1 MRHIKPLNE
10 KKPKG
15 APEFH
20 HSDAPDAE
28 GRFKDLG
35 IKDLAAWLIKTR
47 KKDVKKISGS
57 LTQQI
62 VFNRGDD
69 PKYAEKMEKVRKEV
83 YKQLGRQDLIDKMDE
98 SLQEPLYNSF
108 FLLEFQKWV
117 YKNRAKINRMSKDEK
132 IEYLEDNYIK
142 KYGNKHLGSEDLSG
156 VGSDIYHSLVLDN
169 IIKESVNEAKM
180 PKKYIGNDEIV
191 YLKTK
196 EDSRGA
202 HYNLY
207 YKGHDIDKGGHRF
220 GSEKELEDF
229 AANYILS
236 NQLYRKL
243 RYEDS
248 IPLPE
253 SIDSYYL
260 DNAKDSL
267 EKKKVYQHLGVE
279 YGQTRRGDKYVQIN
293 YIPVSRPQSQ
303 QPEWVKVFYDND
315 KDLKKISKE
324 LDMDLK
330 ESVLNEEDTWNDY
343 PAAAKKNAQ
352 MAIDWKEKY
361 GRDEVD
367 AGTPVGWARAHQLAK
382 GENLSTDT
390 VKRMSAFN
398 RHRKNSSI
406 APEHKA
412 TPWKDKGYVAWL
424 IWGGDEGVDW
434 AIEKSKE
441 IDAMKESKQMKYIKP
456 LYEAKRGAIHK
467 AAKKG
472 SYPVSIVVINSG
484 MVVKQELVKTPAA
497 VPAVF
502 NELQKEYPNAVIS
515 IESSTGET
523 LFSESVTEGIY
534 AKESKIVPGEYIKTQ
549 YGYFYKRVEGKVG
562 GQDAYVEIKKGKE
575 GKRKTSIHDTV
586 DFDIVDKSVAL
597 GESVT
602 EGMSKSAIK
611 KAIKVID
618 QQIEDEEGGDGEPL
632 DNETLQALEQER
644 ERLLGMNERKL
655 NEGYWSHYEYD
666 KWTKENG
673 KPKYP
678 KWVKVTLK
686 EIVKGGFMDPVYDA
700 EHNYMVLWLASL
712 ETKRRS
718 ELYAYD
724 NKGKKELGKVGYA
737 MYQRFYNDLTSY
749 NMFFMQGAMYAL
761 EVSKH
766 IRDMEANGEPI
777 EPAYYLMK
785 EYFNNMDMDTKRSR
799 VFNAAYEKLEKWMK
813 DNNIKTL

>member
-1 MRHIKPLNE
+1 
-10 KKPKG
+10 
-15 APEFH
+15 
-20 HSDAPDAE
+20 
-28 GRFKDLG
+28 
-35 IKDLAAWLIKTR
+35 
-47 KKDVKKISGS
+47 
-57 LTQQI
+57 
-62 VFNRGDD
+62 
-69 PKYAEKMEKVRKEV
+69 
-83 YKQLGRQDLIDKMDE
+83 
-98 SLQEPLYNSF
+98 
-108 FLLEFQKWV
+108 
-117 YKNRAKINRMSKDEK
+117 
-132 IEYLEDNYIK
+132 
-142 KYGNKHLGSEDLSG
+142 
-156 VGSDIYHSLVLDN
+156 
-169 IIKESVNEAKM
+169 
-180 PKKYIGNDEIV
+180 
-191 YLKTK
+191 
-196 EDSRGA
+196 
-202 HYNLY
+202 
-207 YKGHDIDKGGHRF
+207 
-220 GSEKELEDF
+220 
-229 AANYILS
+229 
-236 NQLYRKL
+236 
-243 RYEDS
+243 
-248 IPLPE
+248 
-253 SIDSYYL
+253 
-260 DNAKDSL
+260 
-267 EKKKVYQHLGVE
+267 
-279 YGQTRRGDKYVQIN
+279 
-293 YIPVSRPQSQ
+293 
-303 QPEWVKVFYDND
+303 
-315 KDLKKISKE
+315 
-324 LDMDLK
+324 MDLK

-456 LYEAKRGAIHK
+456 LHEAKRGTIHK

-484 MVVKQELVKTPAA
+484 MVVKQELVDTPAA

-502 NELQKEYPNAVIS
+502 NGLQKEYPNAVIS
-515 IESSTGET
+515 VESKTGEI
-523 LFSESVTEGIY
+523 LFSESV
-534 AKESKIVPGEYIKTQ
+534 
-549 YGYFYKRVEGKVG
+549 
-562 GQDAYVEIKKGKE
+562 
-575 GKRKTSIHDTV
+575 
-586 DFDIVDKSVAL
+586 
-597 GESVT
+597 VT

-724 NKGKKELGKVGYA
+724 KKGIKELGKVGYA

-766 IRDMEANGEPI
+766 IRDMEANGEAI

-785 EYFNNMDMDTKRSR
+785 EYFNNFGMDTKRSR

>member
-1 MRHIKPLNE
+1 MRYIKPLNE

-28 GRFKDLG
+28 GRFRDLG

-57 LTQQI
+57 LTQQV
-62 VFNRGDD
+62 VFNRNDD

-98 SLQEPLYNSF
+98 SLEEPLYNSF
-108 FLLEFQKWV
+108 FFLEFQKWV

-142 KYGNKHLGSEDLSG
+142 KYGNKHLGNEDLSG
-156 VGSDIYHSLVLDN
+156 VGSDIYHSLVLDK

-207 YKGHDIDKGGHRF
+207 YKGHDIDKGGRRF

-229 AANYILS
+229 ASNYILS

-253 SIDSYYL
+253 
-260 DNAKDSL
+260 A
-267 EKKKVYQHLGVE
+267 
-279 YGQTRRGDKYVQIN
+279 
-293 YIPVSRPQSQ
+293 
-303 QPEWVKVFYDND
+303 
-315 KDLKKISKE
+315 
-324 LDMDLK
+324 
-330 ESVLNEEDTWNDY
+330 VLNEEDTWNDY

-412 TPWKDKGYVAWL
+412 TPWKDRGYVAWL

-441 IDAMKESKQMKYIKP
+441 IDTMKESKQMKFIK
-456 LYEAKRGAIHK
+456 
-467 AAKKG
+467 
-472 SYPVSIVVINSG
+472 S
-484 MVVKQELVKTPAA
+484 
-497 VPAVF
+497 
-502 NELQKEYPNAVIS
+502 
-515 IESSTGET
+515 
-523 LFSESVTEGIY
+523 
-534 AKESKIVPGEYIKTQ
+534 
-549 YGYFYKRVEGKVG
+549 
-562 GQDAYVEIKKGKE
+562 
-575 GKRKTSIHDTV
+575 
-586 DFDIVDKSVAL
+586 
-597 GESVT
+597 
-602 EGMSKSAIK
+602 
-611 KAIKVID
+611 
-618 QQIEDEEGGDGEPL
+618 
-632 DNETLQALEQER
+632 
-644 ERLLGMNERKL
+644 L
-655 NEGYWSHYEYD
+655 NEGYWSHYDYD

-724 NKGKKELGKVGYA
+724 KKGIKELGKVGYA

-785 EYFNNMDMDTKRSR
+785 EYFNNMGMDTKRSR